1 MRVANE
7 WANLSRDDIVLP
19 DPSSRK
25 GGLLSGLLG
34 LGYLYRP
41 DLIERMNA
49 VLRDYILNDA
59 YIALE
64 RKKWGMF
71 FVLVSFFFLYVG
83 WSGLGR

>member
-1 MRVANE
+1 MSPLLKILV
-7 WANLSRDDIVLP
+7 
-19 DPSSRK
+19 
-25 GGLLSGLLG
+25 GLASGLLG

-49 VLRDYILNDA
+49 VLRDYLLNDA

-71 FVLVSFFFLYVG
+71 FLLVSFLFLYMG

>member
-1 MRVANE
+1 MIEGWLHVA
-7 WANLSRDDIVLP
+7 AGVLCA
-19 DPSSRK
+19 
-25 GGLLSGLLG
+25 LLG

-49 VLRDYILNDA
+49 VIRDTVFNDA

-71 FVLVSFFFLYVG
+71 FFLIAVLFFYIGANELARHG
-83 WSGLGR
+83 

>member
-1 MRVANE
+1 MIEV
-7 WANLSRDDIVLP
+7 WLKIGFGVLCAM
-19 DPSSRK
+19 
-25 GGLLSGLLG
+25 LG

-49 VLRDYILNDA
+49 VIRDTVFNDA

-71 FVLVSFFFLYVG
+71 FFLVAVLFIYMGVT
-83 WSGLGR
+83 GLKTPVRP

>member
-1 MRVANE
+1 MTPT
-7 WANLSRDDIVLP
+7 LKIII
-19 DPSSRK
+19 
-25 GGLLSGLLG
+25 GLMSGLLG

-49 VLRDYILNDA
+49 VLRDYVLNDA

-71 FVLVSFFFLYVG
+71 FLLVAFLFLYMG
-83 WSGLGR
+83 WTALKK